1 MPALK
6 RDKCIG
12 PSPAIDRSLPPP
24 PQDLAPHLI
33 YARISGYGQTGPKAR
48 EAGYASVC
56 EAYGGFRGVNGFPG
70 EGNYMW

>member
-6 RDKCIG
+6 RNKCIA
-12 PSPAIDRSLPPP
+12 SCIAIDRTLPLP

-70 EGNYMW
+70 EGNKM

>member
-1 MPALK
+1 MSAPK
-6 RDKCIG
+6 RGKCIATCI
-12 PSPAIDRSLPPP
+12 AIHRSLPLP

-70 EGNYMW
+70 EGN